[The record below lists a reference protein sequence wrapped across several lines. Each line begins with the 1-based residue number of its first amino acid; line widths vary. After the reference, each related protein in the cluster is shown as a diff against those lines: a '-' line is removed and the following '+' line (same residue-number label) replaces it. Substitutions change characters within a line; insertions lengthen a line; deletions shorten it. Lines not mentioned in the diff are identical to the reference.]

1 MKRKLFKLTAW
12 ALALAVLLGA
22 VSILYDR
29 LVDKERLA
37 QAAATPD
44 HTAPSRQ
51 TEVVPSQTT
60 EQEREMAP
68 DFAVYDKDGKMVTL
82 AQFRGKPVVVC
93 FWASWRDDCKQQ
105 MPILQAAYDDYKGS
119 VHFVMINMPDGTRE
133 TREKAEAFIQERGYT
148 FPVYYDTDSVA
159 AINYDVQSVP
169 SIYFIDDEGKAMAYA
184 GAKIGRAVFEK
195 GLARCYHDD

>member
-12 ALALAVLLGA
+12 AAVLAVLLGM

-37 QAAATPD
+37 QAALSPD
-44 HTAPSRQ
+44 HTAPSQQ
-51 TEVVPSQTT
+51 TVAAPTAT
-60 EQEREMAP
+60 EEAEHDMAP
-68 DFAVYDKDGKMVTL
+68 DFMVYDKDGKMVTL
-82 AQFRGKPVVVC
+82 SDFKGKPVVLC

-119 VHFVMINMPDGTRE
+119 VHFIMVNMPDGTRE
-133 TREKAEAFIQERGYT
+133 TREKAEAFIKERGYT

-159 AINYDVQSVP
+159 AMNYNVQTVP
-169 SIYFIDDEGKAMAYA
+169 SIYFIDGEGRAMAYA
-184 GAKIGRAVFEK
+184 GAKISRAVFER